1 MDSSYDTDSER
12 FAKATLDALSEHIA
26 VLDAEGAIVF
36 VNRAWREFAAANSL
50 HPEGLAKGANYF

>member
-1 MDSSYDTDSER
+1 MISQVDNSYDTDSER

-36 VNRAWREFAAANSL
+36 ASL
-50 HPEGLAKGANYF
+50 P